1 MFSVDMKTLN
11 HKLFEGN
18 GSNNKTGPRN
28 RGAIASSRILELKT
42 SHWLERLCSTDFP
55 TNYIAMCVPLEE
67 VGICWGFMIKKIMQ
81 ISSYKEKIRLRF
93 FLVLRQSFIFLLKEQ
108 IKIVH
113 N

>member
-11 HKLFEGN
+11 HNLFEGN

-67 VGICWGFMIKKIMQ
+67 AGDLLGRGKKIMQ
-81 ISSYKEKIRLRF
+81 TISYKEKMRLRF
-93 FLVLRQSFIFLLKEQ
+93 FLVLRQSSPFLLKEQ